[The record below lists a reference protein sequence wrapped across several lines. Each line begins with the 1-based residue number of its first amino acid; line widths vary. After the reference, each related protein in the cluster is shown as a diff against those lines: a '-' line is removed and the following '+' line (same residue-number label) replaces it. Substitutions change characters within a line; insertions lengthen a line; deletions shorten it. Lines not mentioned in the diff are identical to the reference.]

1 MFFFTTLKLTYILED
16 DLEKISE
23 PTPDD
28 SHELKEKQKKQ
39 REDDFL
45 CKGHILNARSNSIY
59 DVYQTS
65 P

>member
-16 DLEKISE
+16 DLEIISE

-28 SHELKEKQKKQ
+28 SHELKEKQ

-45 CKGHILNARSNSIY
+45 FKGHILNARLNSIY
-59 DVYQTS
+59 DVYRTS